1 MNSNNL
7 QNYQQTN
14 TNLSQKS
21 SRYKGTWLPLGNTS
35 SKSAILNSVLGLPSL
50 TAKQQ
55 TLLLSSVLV
64 TGVALLPVKAFA
76 SEYKIPNVVQ
86 QIPSGSMAD
95 LRTTAAYDTN
105 KQVWN
110 LTFRRKLNTGD
121 ALHDILFEAGKTY
134 AFQIAAIDNATGL
147 MTSDAAPHIA
157 QSTTVFNMT
166 IPAAAGNLTFS
177 AVPEKLKSISG
188 KLLATNEIEISLSW
202 SDQTKNDSVGAWAY
216 DEVSATWQQEIQH
229 SDQVAIIWD
238 MQNDNFVSSGTCD
251 QMCHATSLSPAAGK
265 TLDAW
270 HWVAATS
277 GPIGHAVDEYWENGR
292 YPDPGRPAFL
302 ENDLV
307 NGRPRYQVEGHV
319 DRENVKRL
327 FLFPDGVSE
336 AVKPANFPTEG
347 WENGDVLPANVIRP
361 PRGGIADVVTSSS
374 HNGKQWTVTFRRKLN
389 SGGDSGHDIVF
400 EKGKD
405 YSFLYTY
412 HNNAD
417 HDYGPGLAHIATN
430 PNTPFTM
437 TIPTTPGPLLFPVIP
452 SRLTGI
458 SGQLL
463 DSDEIEITVS
473 WLDSTRNDNKR
484 QWRYDASNTAR
495 PWTRASAYSVGTAPN
510 IVYATA
516 EQQAERTFSSDR
528 FTLLWDMV
536 GDRFQTTGNCTEMCH
551 SGEVAMRTKAG
562 ILDAW
567 TWTGSSRA
575 SGYASD
581 QYWDDNG
588 GTGIGDNKSDGGS
601 QTASIG
607 NTGFDEASKAV
618 ASADTTA
625 AKLLYMAKAGA
636 GNPSTYLY
644 LDSPQADGW
653 SRGVESF
660 VKTVTK
666 SKVRNKTKEG
676 KHSLEL
682 SGVYDDR
689 GNELQLPAAPTTVS
703 LGDAFDLTIPANS
716 FKKSKGDGRYLSYVD
731 KVNHVSIKFDT
742 KKKTFQVTA
751 SRQNLAGLANPATLN
766 LSVGS
771 WTATSMVTWR

>member
-1 MNSNNL
+1 MNSKN
-7 QNYQQTN
+7 QQIYQQTN
-14 TNLSQKS
+14 TRFSQKYSKHSEAWQPLINTIPKPAILSSISGFPNLSM
-21 SRYKGTWLPLGNTS
+21 
-35 SKSAILNSVLGLPSL
+35 
-50 TAKQQ
+50 KQQ
-55 TLLLSSVLV
+55 AFLLSSVFV
-64 TGVALLPVKAFA
+64 AGFALLPAKTFA
-76 SEYKIPNVVQ
+76 SEYQIPNVVQ

-95 LRTTAAYDTN
+95 LRTTGAYDSN

-147 MTSDAAPHIA
+147 MTSEAAPHIS

-166 IPAAAGNLTFS
+166 IPAVAGNLTFS

-202 SDQTKNDSVGAWAY
+202 VDQTKNDSVGSWQY
-216 DEVSATWQQEIQH
+216 DEASATWQQETQQ
-229 SDQVAIIWD
+229 SDQLAIIWD
-238 MQNDNFVSSGTCD
+238 MQNDNFVSSGNCD
-251 QMCHATSLSPAAGK
+251 QMCHTTLSPAAGTK
-265 TLDAW
+265 IDAW

-277 GPIGHAVDEYWENGR
+277 GPIGHAVDEYWENGMN
-292 YPDPGRPAFL
+292 PDPGRPAFVDN
-302 ENDLV
+302 ELV
-307 NGRPRYQVEGHV
+307 NGRPRYQVEGHAN
-319 DRENVKRL
+319 RENVKRL
-327 FLFPDGVSE
+327 FLFPDGVNE
-336 AVKPANFPTEG
+336 AVKPATFPSED
-347 WENGDVLPANVIRP
+347 WENGDVLPASVIRP

-389 SGGDSGHDIVF
+389 TGGDSGHDIVF

-417 HDYGPGLAHIATN
+417 HDYGQGLAHIATN

-452 SRLTGI
+452 NRLTGI
-458 SGQLL
+458 SGKLL

-473 WLDSTRNDNKR
+473 WPDSSRNDNKR
-484 QWRYDASNTAR
+484 QWRYDATNAAT
-495 PWTRASAYSVGTAPN
+495 PWTRAAAYSVGTAPN

-516 EQQAERTFSSDR
+516 AQQAERTFSSDR
-528 FTLLWDMV
+528 FTLLWDMA

-562 ILDAW
+562 VLDAW

-601 QTASIG
+601 QTASIT
-607 NTGFDEASKAV
+607 NTGFNAAGTAV
-618 ASADTTA
+618 VSADTAA
-625 AKLLYMAKAGA
+625 AKLLYTAKAGA
-636 GNPSTYLY
+636 GHSSTYLY

-660 VKTVTK
+660 VKAVTK
-666 SKVRNKTKEG
+666 SKVRNTSKEG
-676 KHSLEL
+676 KHSLDI
-682 SGVYDDR
+682 SGSYDDR
-689 GNELQLPAAPTTVS
+689 GNELELPAAPMTIS
-703 LGDAFDLTIPANS
+703 LGNAFDLSIPANS
-716 FKKSKGDGRYLSYVD
+716 FKKSKADGRYLSYVD
-731 KVNHVSIKFDT
+731 KASHISIKFDT

-751 SRQNLAGLANPATLN
+751 TRQNLSTLANPANLN
-766 LSVGS
+766 MSVGS
-771 WTATSMVTWR
+771 WTAASMITWK